1 MKNFIGRH
9 KGNDD
14 LERRLRR
21 DRPEPRPEFLAML
34 SDRIES
40 RPRHRRRVSL
50 RVGLVG
56 AVTAVMLV
64 AMSAV
69 GGLGYAA
76 AAVQSVASAAKAVVV
91 APVVAAKAPVVA
103 ASKSDSK
110 GSDNKGSDNKGSGGN
125 SGGSS
130 GGNSGGSSG
139 GNDDKGGKGDDH
151 EYGHHEKMCHKKGK
165 DAETIDV
172 DSNAVPAHLSQ
183 GDTRGEC
190 PKKK

>member
-1 MKNFIGRH
+1 MKNFIGRN

-34 SDRIES
+34 SDRIGD
-40 RPRHRRRVSL
+40 RPRHRRGVSL

-76 AAVQSVASAAKAVVV
+76 TAAQGVAAAAKAVVV
-91 APVVAAKAPVVA
+91 APVVT
-103 ASKSDSK
+103 ASKSDK
-110 GSDNKGSDNKGSGGN
+110 GGGKGDKGG
-125 SGGSS
+125 
-130 GGNSGGSSG
+130 
-139 GNDDKGGKGDDH
+139 KGGKGDDK
-151 EYGHHEKMCHKKGK
+151 EYGHKEKMCHKKH
-165 DAETIDV
+165 TIEV
-172 DSNAVPAHLSQ
+172 DSNAVPAHLAQ

-190 PKKK
+190 PKPSTKKSNN

>member
-1 MKNFIGRH
+1 MKHFFGRD
-9 KGNDD
+9 KESDD

-40 RPRHRRRVSL
+40 RLRHRRGVSM

-56 AVTAVMLV
+56 AVTAVMLI

-76 AAVQSVASAAKAVVV
+76 AAAQGVASAAKAVVV
-91 APVVAAKAPVVA
+91 AP
-103 ASKSDSK
+103 ASK
-110 GSDNKGSDNKGSGGN
+110 SDNKGSDNSGNNGNNGNNNGNNGDKG
-125 SGGSS
+125 
-130 GGNSGGSSG
+130 
-139 GNDDKGGKGDDH
+139 DKGGKGDKGDQGDDK
-151 EYGHHEKMCHKKGK
+151 EYGHHQKMCHKKGK
-165 DAETIDV
+165 DQETIDV
-172 DSNAVPAHLSQ
+172 DDNAVPAHLSQ

-190 PKKK
+190 PKKR